1 MFMNYIDEMK
11 EQNIKFELM
20 DGDHA
25 MEVMKNSFSYYDLI
39 SYACLFDK
47 YRAEVRRGQFVNLDF
62 IQLYYLACIDNK
74 LENLLMEV
82 CKSIEKAW
90 KTRLIYDMDIIGNPE
105 KIYREYFETD
115 CIYLMYNYN
124 KNTNDL
130 MESNSWDLQ
139 NMTWK
144 DFINSIQ
151 FGTLEK
157 FIHFFYKM
165 YAKEIYGTEYAPEE
179 MKIAYVRK
187 TRNIVAHGNSLIN
200 KLLLKTEKK
209 DVAML
214 AFLGNH
220 GIKSRTLSTNMSRKI
235 INDIVGTM
243 LTYREIVKDKDL
255 KTEYGNFIT
264 YCEEK
269 KDYFLQNDILVSSYR
284 FINKIFKLC
293 F

>member
-139 NMTWK
+139 NMTWE

-255 KTEYGNFIT
+255 KMEYGNFIT